1 MPNKITDFL
10 FVKTGVPRIEKHLDL
25 AAARQKLKSGNI
37 ANISTPGYKSR
48 DIDFQKEF
56 NRAVGNSSRL
66 AGITTHSQHIPLGQ
80 HKDRIPRVI
89 ETQIRDG
96 EMNSVDID
104 KEMSS
109 MAQNNL
115 LFTVSATL
123 LQRKFDGIRKAITTK

>member
-1 MPNKITDFL
+1 MPNKIAEFL
-10 FVKTGVPRIEKHLDL
+10 FVKTGVPKIEKHLDL

-37 ANISTPGYKSR
+37 ANSGTPGYKSR
-48 DIDFQKEF
+48 DIDFQREF

-66 AGITTHSQHIPLGQ
+66 AGTTTHSNHIPLGQ
-80 HKDRIPRVI
+80 HKERAPKVI
-89 ETQIRDG
+89 ETEIRDG
-96 EMNSVDID
+96 DMNSVDID
-104 KEMSS
+104 REMST